1 MTKVKFYALCS
12 RGIEVTKR
20 HLRTIPK
27 QDLHIVIN
35 TLDSEYEKKAVEFCK
50 SNSIEYTVTKS
61 DGTAATGKNSVL
73 DIIANSEYSHGV
85 MIDGDDFITDFGYKV
100 YKKAVKLNP
109 KIDVIA
115 IENQYGLDPHPALVA
130 QFDPKKFKGFINT
143 NPENIPP
150 VGIRP
155 FARAGLYFSDSIKD
169 QSEILW
175 KWMQFVRKYIHIN
188 ETHLRVV
195 LLSKEVASQVRFN
208 SDFIVAED
216 TIFYLDCKQLFASNK
231 IVMRHIDDTVP
242 TYVYDRRV
250 NGVCNAE
257 TYKDDLAFDKK
268 EWTLKMV
275 SEYDKREKENNV
287 STKKVP
293 ILSIGNSFSNDIMF
307 NKDYYPDALSLPNLY
322 FNANQLLTL
331 EE

>member
-1 MTKVKFYALCS
+1 
-12 RGIEVTKR
+12 
-20 HLRTIPK
+20 
-27 QDLHIVIN
+27 
-35 TLDSEYEKKAVEFCK
+35 
-50 SNSIEYTVTKS
+50 
-61 DGTAATGKNSVL
+61 
-73 DIIANSEYSHGV
+73 
-85 MIDGDDFITDFGYKV
+85 
-100 YKKAVKLNP
+100 
-109 KIDVIA
+109 
-115 IENQYGLDPHPALVA
+115 
-130 QFDPKKFKGFINT
+130 
-143 NPENIPP
+143 
-150 VGIRP
+150 
-155 FARAGLYFSDSIKD
+155 
-169 QSEILW
+169 
-175 KWMQFVRKYIHIN
+175 
-188 ETHLRVV
+188 
-195 LLSKEVASQVRFN
+195 
-208 SDFIVAED
+208 
-216 TIFYLDCKQLFASNK
+216 
-231 IVMRHIDDTVP
+231 MRHIDDTVP

>member
-130 QFDPKKFKGFINT
+130 QFDPKKNLKG
-143 NPENIPP
+143 
-150 VGIRP
+150 
-155 FARAGLYFSDSIKD
+155 L
-169 QSEILW
+169 
-175 KWMQFVRKYIHIN
+175 
-188 ETHLRVV
+188 
-195 LLSKEVASQVRFN
+195 
-208 SDFIVAED
+208 
-216 TIFYLDCKQLFASNK
+216 
-231 IVMRHIDDTVP
+231 
-242 TYVYDRRV
+242 
-250 NGVCNAE
+250 
-257 TYKDDLAFDKK
+257 
-268 EWTLKMV
+268 
-275 SEYDKREKENNV
+275 
-287 STKKVP
+287 
-293 ILSIGNSFSNDIMF
+293 
-307 NKDYYPDALSLPNLY
+307 
-322 FNANQLLTL
+322 
-331 EE
+331 